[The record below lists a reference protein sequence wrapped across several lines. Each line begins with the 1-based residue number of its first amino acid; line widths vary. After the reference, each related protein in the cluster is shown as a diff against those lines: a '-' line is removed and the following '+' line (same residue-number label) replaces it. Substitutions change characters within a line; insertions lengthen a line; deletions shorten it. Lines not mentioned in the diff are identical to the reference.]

1 MIMCLGT
8 WTCAHRKRL
17 FSGKNASHLRPI
29 LHSERVFE
37 VSPHQGAEKT
47 TSKLRAFELTLETE
61 NFVPPCEEFP
71 AFFAFSG
78 LDETLPG

>member
-1 MIMCLGT
+1 MRSQKKAFFWKKCV
-8 WTCAHRKRL
+8 L
-17 FSGKNASHLRPI
+17 FASYLRPI

-78 LDETLPG
+78 LDETLSG

>member
-1 MIMCLGT
+1 MQGGAVGRDVFNLPYAFG
-8 WTCAHRKRL
+8 
-17 FSGKNASHLRPI
+17 GASI
-29 LHSERVFE
+29 ERVFE
-37 VSPHQGAEKT
+37 GSPYQGPEIS